1 MAIGNPSEISKIET
15 LTGTTLKPMY
25 VVSTLIFRYFKFDGV
40 LNLLQFLQYRESL
53 HPDKLLL
60 EGQHDLL

>member
-1 MAIGNPSEISKIET
+1 MATGNPSEISKIEA

-25 VVSTLIFRYFKFDGV
+25 VVSTLIFRCFKFDGV
-40 LNLLQFLQYRESL
+40 LNLLQFLQYREFL

-60 EGQHDLL
+60 EGQHNPL